1 MALADWLVVGS
12 IIAGAGAIAP
22 VIVEA
27 WRRSTAPDKPSPGGS
42 VDIEA
47 AQERI
52 SATSMEQLPP
62 SLENQRASFERLLDF
77 NDQFG
82 LRFIVSTL
90 APPQDQPFQH
100 SMTQE
105 EVEAAESVSRVLP
118 RSRSFSPHFETADKV
133 DLRCLDNLIVLGS
146 RRKNKVAAE
155 LLRFMK
161 DFDIDFVQILYDDE
175 EERWGLSFGGQ
186 TYASPLFDQQR
197 QYKKDPT
204 YRDRAGFVDYGLL
217 AKLTNPWNEDARVLL
232 IAGVKSLGT
241 LGSGKFLEE
250 NGPWLEGK
258 VGSSNFAQLV
268 KVVREDPS
276 KDHISVEAVGEPR
289 KLPDVMGA
297 DAVTE
302 E

>member
-52 SATSMEQLPP
+52 SATSMGQLPP
-62 SLENQRASFERLLDF
+62 SLEDQKASFERLLDF
-77 NDQFG
+77 NDRFG
-82 LRFIVSTL
+82 VRFIVSTL
-90 APPQDQPFQH
+90 PPPKDQPFQH
-100 SMTQE
+100 SITQE

-118 RSRSFSPHFETADKV
+118 RSRTFSLHLETADKV
-133 DLRCLDNLIVLGS
+133 DLRCSDNLIVLGS
-146 RRKNKVAAE
+146 KRKNKVAAE
-155 LLRFMK
+155 FSRFLK

-197 QYKKDPT
+197 EYKKDPT
-204 YRDRAGFVDYGLL
+204 YRDRAGFIDYGLV
-217 AKLTNPWNEDARVLL
+217 AKLTNPWNDEAKVLY

-241 LGSGKFLEE
+241 LGAGKFLEE

-258 VGSSNFAQLV
+258 VGNSNFAQLV

-289 KLPDVMGA
+289 KLSDLISE
-297 DAVTE
+297 DATSE